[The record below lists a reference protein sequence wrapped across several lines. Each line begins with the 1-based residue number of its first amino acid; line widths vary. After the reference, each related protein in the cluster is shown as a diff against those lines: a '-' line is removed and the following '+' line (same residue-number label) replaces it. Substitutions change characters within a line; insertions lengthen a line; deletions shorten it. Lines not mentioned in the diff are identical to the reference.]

1 MKSERIRGKIRYMSK
16 SLDLRKATVT
26 YHLAGHTLKETSEI
40 FGVGKSTISEW
51 TKKYKETGD
60 LSNKP
65 LNRGF
70 KKIDPEK
77 LREYVKKHPDA
88 TQQEMAEIFHCSD
101 SAIGKAFQKN
111 KITRKKDY
119 PIS

>member
-1 MKSERIRGKIRYMSK
+1 MISMSK
-16 SLDLRKATVT
+16 SLDLRKAAVT

-60 LSNKP
+60 LANKP

-70 KKIDPEK
+70 KKINPEK
-77 LREYVKKHPDA
+77 LKEYVKEHPDA
-88 TQQEMAEIFHCSD
+88 TQQEMAEVFHCSD
-101 SAIGKAFQKN
+101 SAIGKALQRN
-111 KITRKKDY
+111 KITRKKRRPY
-119 PIS
+119 IVNKTLKK